1 MLQVRARSFV
11 RAHPHFVRVRAYTLD
26 RCSTLDPHFAQV
38 RAWHSNH
45 RLMLPVRARPFCECP
60 VRARSF
66 ERGPS
71 LRSGPGLTFLTWL
84 NASSPGTIFCEC
96 PPPRSFA
103 ALYGAAAGAQQ
114 VPGSRRRR
122 RALGRARTR
131 AAKSCGVRGSHFPAL
146 FDYFNLERNFV

>member
-11 RAHPHFVRVRAYTLD
+11 SAHPHFVRVRAYTLD
-26 RCSTLDPHFAQV
+26 RCSTLQ
-38 RAWHSNH
+38 
-45 RLMLPVRARPFCECP
+45 

-84 NASSPGTIFCEC
+84 KASSPGTIFCEC

-103 ALYGAAAGAQQ
+103 ALYGAAAGAW
-114 VPGSRRRR
+114 S
-122 RALGRARTR
+122 RARTR

-146 FDYFNLERNFV
+146 FDYFNLESNFVSPDLGRPPP